1 MFIGR
6 VAGTV
11 VATQKVAPLT
21 GHPLFVVEP
30 LRIDEQSHDRMR
42 PTGRSF
48 VCVDTIGVGEGDVVL
63 CVQGSSAR
71 YTEETKTLPTDAA
84 IIGLVD
90 TVTVH
95 HHKLATPDDPQSP
108 EGDDDSAEEGHD
120 DE

>member
-11 VATQKVAPLT
+11 VATQKVANLT
-21 GHPLFVVEP
+21 GHTLFVVEP
-30 LRIDEQSHDRMR
+30 LRIDEQTHDRLS

-48 VCVDTIGVGEGDVVL
+48 VCVDTIGAGEGDTVM

-71 YTEETKTLPTDAA
+71 YTDETKTLPIDAA

-90 TVTVH
+90 TVTVGDNA
-95 HHKLATPDDPQSP
+95 LFDASR
-108 EGDDDSAEEGHD
+108 EGFDA
-120 DE
+120 

>member
-11 VATQKVAPLT
+11 VATQKVDTLR
-21 GHPLFVVEP
+21 GHTLFVVEP
-30 LRIDEQSHDRMR
+30 LRIDEQTHDRLT

-48 VCVDTIGVGEGDVVL
+48 VCVDTIGTGEGDTVL

-71 YTEETKTLPTDAA
+71 YTGETKTLPIDAA

-90 TVTVH
+90 TVTVADRQLFGPSH
-95 HHKLATPDDPQSP
+95 EPRDP
-108 EGDDDSAEEGHD
+108 GDSHD
-120 DE
+120 

>member
-6 VAGTV
+6 IAGTV
-11 VATQKVAPLT
+11 VATEKVRSLT

-30 LRIDEQSHDRMR
+30 LRIDEQTHDRMS

-48 VCVDTIGVGEGDVVL
+48 VCVDTIGAGEGDTVL

-71 YTEETKTLPTDAA
+71 YTDETKTLPIDAA

-90 TVTVH
+90 SVTVGSRP
-95 HHKLATPDDPQSP
+95 LFGPDKASNES
-108 EGDDDSAEEGHD
+108 EGGHA
-120 DE
+120 